1 MLRFAAHN
9 PNVVLMLCAAVGV
22 AVEFVGLRLARRT
35 VDYSDARFSIA
46 MAFSWAGA
54 RLFGGKALMLAAWLS
69 VYALVPWHWD
79 LHQPTTWV
87 AYFLIGDLVY
97 YATHRAEHRLR
108 VLWASHLIH
117 HSSEELN
124 MTTAI
129 RMPWTEVFYKP
140 LIALWAPLLGFHPVT
155 YVVFGALSLAAG
167 QWQHL
172 DWFPKVRWLDAVFM
186 SPSNHRVHHASN
198 REYLDRNFGGALVV
212 WDKLFGTYTPET
224 VRPVYGVLH
233 LPPAANAAARSL
245 GGYPELWQQVRSSA
259 SLTAGLRLA
268 VARPA

>member
-1 MLRFAAHN
+1 MLRFAAAN
-9 PNVVLMLCAAVGV
+9 PNIVLMVCAAVGV
-22 AVEFVGLRLARRT
+22 AVEFVGLRLADRD

-54 RLFGGKALMLAAWLS
+54 RLFGGKALMLAGWLA
-69 VYALVPWHWD
+69 VYAYVPWHWS
-79 LHQPTTWV
+79 LSNPWTWV
-87 AYFLIGDLVY
+87 GYFLVGDLVY

-117 HSSEELN
+117 HSSEEYN

-140 LIALWAPLLGFHPVT
+140 LVALWAPLLGFHPVT
-155 YVVFGALSLAAG
+155 YVVFGALSLVVG

-172 DWFPKVRWLDAVFM
+172 DWFPKVRVLDAIFM
-186 SPSNHRVHHASN
+186 TPSNHRVHHASN

-212 WDKLFGTYTPET
+212 WDRIFGTYVPET
-224 VRPVYGVLH
+224 TKPVYGVLH
-233 LPPAANAAARSL
+233 LPAASNAFTRSL
-245 GGYPELWQQVRSSA
+245 GGYPELWQQMKGAGTVRG
-259 SLTAGLRLA
+259 GLRLA
-268 VARPA
+268 VAHPG